1 MDISHKLV
9 VKDNALIDASF
20 NLSLVE
26 QRIMLMAIVSSREV
40 INLSESTPIEIRVSD
55 YIDQFKASGNNIYK
69 IIKDAAITLKRR
81 EFSYLDRYKGLDGYS
96 TVNWVNKATYLPNE
110 GMIVLYFSKEVVEL
124 TSMLSEQ
131 FTRYYLHQVSKF
143 KSKYSIRLYE
153 ILVKWISI
161 GKTPKYETANLR
173 SKLGVDDNEY
183 TTMSNFKKNVLNKAL
198 DEINIHSNLTVT
210 CEQYKNGR
218 IVSGFQFFFN
228 VKNSEL
234 FHLKPNDDI
243 RELTEKQIILFAKKL
258 AYDQTFASQYAEPGE
273 EYSNLEQRLRK
284 KLCDYTF
291 LQENIDHLQRL
302 GLQNKS

>member
-228 VKNSEL
+228 VKNSEI
-234 FHLKPNDDI
+234 FHLKQNDDI

-291 LQENIDHLQRL
+291 LRENIDHLQRL
-302 GLQNKS
+302 GL

>member
-40 INLSESTPIEIRVSD
+40 VNLSESTPIEIRVSD

-198 DEINIHSNLTVT
+198 DEINTHSNLTVT

>member
-228 VKNSEL
+228 VKNSEI
-234 FHLKPNDDI
+234 FHLKQNDDI